1 MKGSYII
8 DPIEQVDYRSDPI
21 ANEHTEIISNTTN
34 HLISIKEETYI
45 RSEG

>member
-8 DPIEQVDYRSDPI
+8 DPIEQVDYQSDPI
-21 ANEHTEIISNTTN
+21 ASEHTKIISNTTN